1 MEIERKF
8 LLKETPNN
16 LNEYPCLII
25 EQGYLCREP
34 VIRIRRQNDDYIL
47 TYKGKGH
54 MVREEY
60 NLPLNKEAYEHL
72 LPKID
77 GRLIKKRRYLIP
89 LKELSSIHSS
99 SSLMIE
105 LDIFEGH
112 MSGTVLAEIEFQSC
126 KEAESFIMPE
136 CFTED
141 VTANPAYH
149 NSVMSQKG

>member
-8 LLKETPNN
+8 LLKEVPDN
-16 LNEYPCLII
+16 LEKYPCLII
-25 EQGYLCREP
+25 EQGYLCRGP
-34 VIRIRRQNDDYIL
+34 VIRIRRQNDEYIL

-72 LPKID
+72 LSKID
-77 GRLIKKRRYLIP
+77 GKLIKKKRYVIP
-89 LKELSSIHSS
+89 LKELAYSYAD
-99 SSLMIE
+99 SSLTVE

-112 MSGTVLAEIEFQSC
+112 MSGTVLAEIEFNTQE
-126 KEAESFIMPE
+126 EAENFIMPD

-141 VTANPAYH
+141 VTANNAYH
-149 NSVMSQKG
+149 NSTMSQL

>member
-8 LLKETPNN
+8 LLKEVPDN
-16 LNEYPCLII
+16 LEKYPYLII
-25 EQGYLCREP
+25 EQGYLCRGP
-34 VIRIRRQNDDYIL
+34 VIRIRRQNDEYIL

-77 GRLIKKRRYLIP
+77 GKLIKKKRYVIP
-89 LKELSSIHSS
+89 LNELAPSYADSA
-99 SSLMIE
+99 LTVE

-112 MSGTVLAEIEFQSC
+112 MSGTVLAEIEFNTQE
-126 KEAESFIMPE
+126 EAENFIMPD

-141 VTANPAYH
+141 VTANNAYH
-149 NSVMSQKG
+149 NSTMSQL

>member
-8 LLKETPNN
+8 LLKEIPNN
-16 LNEYPCLII
+16 LNAYPCLII
-25 EQGYLCREP
+25 EQGYLCRGP
-34 VIRIRRQNDDYIL
+34 VIRIRRQNDEYIL

-89 LKELSSIHSS
+89 LKDLSSTHNS
-99 SSLMIE
+99 SSLMVE

-112 MSGTVLAEIEFQSC
+112 MTGTILAEIEFQTQE
-126 KEAESFIMPE
+126 EAENFVMPE
-136 CFTED
+136 CFLED
-141 VTANPAYH
+141 VTTNSNYH